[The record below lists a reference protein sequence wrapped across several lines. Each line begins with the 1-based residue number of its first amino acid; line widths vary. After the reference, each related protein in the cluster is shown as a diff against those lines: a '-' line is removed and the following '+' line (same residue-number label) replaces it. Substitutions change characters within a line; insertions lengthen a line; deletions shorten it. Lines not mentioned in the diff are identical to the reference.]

1 MPATDKHPALGTV
14 VLLHGLGRG
23 PWSMKR
29 IEWTLRRDGYKVLNI
44 GYTSRQCD
52 IPTLAEQTLGPVFGE
67 RPAGDPLHFVTH
79 SMGGILLRQFL
90 TTHPNASRPH
100 RVVMLGPPNRGSE
113 IVDRLRNWPP
123 YAKVNGPAGLQL
135 GTGPESTPNQLA
147 ELTGVEVG
155 IIAGSVSLNPL
166 FSRWIRRPSDGKV
179 SIESTR
185 LDGMSDHI
193 VLRTSH
199 TWMMWRGG
207 VVDHIRSF
215 LRDGHFAPLGK

>member
-1 MPATDKHPALGTV
+1 MPATDNHPTPGTV
-14 VLLHGLGRG
+14 ILLHGLGRG

-29 IEWTLRRDGYKVLNI
+29 IEWTLRRDGYQVRNI
-44 GYTSRQCD
+44 GYTSRQHD
-52 IPTLAEQTLGPVFGE
+52 IPTLAEQALGPIFASQPVG
-67 RPAGDPLHFVTH
+67 RHLHFVTH

-90 TTHPNASRPH
+90 HDHPDAQKPH

-135 GTGPESTPNQLA
+135 GTGPESKPNQLA

-166 FSRWIRRPSDGKV
+166 FSWWIRQPSDGKV
-179 SIESTR
+179 SIASTR

-199 TWMMWRGG
+199 TWMMWRGS
-207 VVDHIRSF
+207 VITQIRSF
-215 LRDGHFAPLGK
+215 LRDGRFAPRRK

>member
-1 MPATDKHPALGTV
+1 
-14 VLLHGLGRG
+14 
-23 PWSMKR
+23 MKR
-29 IEWTLRRDGYKVLNI
+29 IEWTLRRDGYQVHNI
-44 GYTSRQCD
+44 GYTSRQHD
-52 IPTLAEQTLGPVFGE
+52 IPTLAEQALGPVFARCSAGE
-67 RPAGDPLHFVTH
+67 PFHFVTH

-90 TTHPNASRPH
+90 MMHPNAPKPH

-135 GTGPESTPNQLA
+135 GTGPESMPNQLA
-147 ELTGVEVG
+147 ELKDVEVG

-166 FSRWIRRPSDGKV
+166 FSRWIRQPSDGKV

-185 LDGMSDHI
+185 LEGMSDHI

-207 VVDHIRSF
+207 VIDHIRAF
-215 LRDGHFAPLGK
+215 LHNGRFAPLSK

>member
-1 MPATDKHPALGTV
+1 
-14 VLLHGLGRG
+14 
-23 PWSMKR
+23 MKR
-29 IEWTLRRDGYKVLNI
+29 VEWALRRE
-44 GYTSRQCD
+44 GYTVRNLSYASRQHD
-52 IPTLAEQTLGPVFGE
+52 IPTLAEQALGPFFAHWAAKE
-67 RPAGDPLHFVTH
+67 PLHFVTH

-90 TTHPNASRPH
+90 MMHPKVPKPR

-123 YAKVNGPAGLQL
+123 YARVNGPAGLQL
-135 GTGPESTPNQLA
+135 GTGPESAPNQLA

-166 FSRWIRRPSDGKV
+166 FTRWIRQPSDGKV

-193 VLRTSH
+193 VLPTSH

-207 VVDHIRSF
+207 VIDHIRAF
-215 LRDGHFAPLGK
+215 LRNGRFAPPGK